1 LTGKG
6 KGMKRILFSLVVMLL
21 PMAAIP
27 SLSAQTAT
35 APPSPCHIHR
45 EPCSRPLSRGTGT
58 VTLDIRPKPVRAMA
72 DLIFM
77 VRLAGVTPEKPPFID
92 LGMPGMEM
100 GPNRVP
106 LKPRSDGAFTG
117 SGIIVRCPSG
127 RTLWRATV
135 VVPGAGAAE
144 FLFHAVY

>member
-1 LTGKG
+1 
-6 KGMKRILFSLVVMLL
+6 MKRFLFSLVVMLL
-21 PMAAIP
+21 PVAAIP
-27 SLSAQTAT
+27 SLSAKTAT
-35 APPSPCHIHR
+35 APLPPCHIHQ
-45 EPCSRPLSRGTGT
+45 ESCSRPLSGGAGT

-72 DLIFM
+72 DLIFT
-77 VRLAGVTPEKPPFID
+77 VRLTGISPEKPPFID
-92 LGMPGMEM
+92 LGMPGMDM

-106 LKPRSDGAFTG
+106 LKPTSDGAFTG

-127 RTLWRATV
+127 HTLWRATV